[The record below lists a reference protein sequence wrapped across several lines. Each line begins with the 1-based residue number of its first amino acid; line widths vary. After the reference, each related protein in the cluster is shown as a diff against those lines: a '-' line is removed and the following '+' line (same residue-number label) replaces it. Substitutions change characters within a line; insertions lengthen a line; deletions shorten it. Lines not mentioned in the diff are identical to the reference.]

1 MWKSGLK
8 TEGHHAIFW
17 VLEVKKMKNITKIE
31 HMSMFLFTLLV
42 SFFIAF
48 LAQKLI
54 YAINKWFNFVPGSF
68 FWARSSIKLN
78 YFRSLCEKMTWMCTY
93 FKTETDVVQN
103 LIHDF
108 FLTFTVRRPF
118 HRKDFKWKKNMRV
131 RGYFLKKRK
140 LCMQNSTK

>member
-17 VLEVKKMKNITKIE
+17 VLGVKKMKNITKIE

-54 YAINKWFNFVPGSF
+54 YAINKWFNFVSGSF
-68 FWARSSIKLN
+68 FWARSSIKN
-78 YFRSLCEKMTWMCTY
+78 W
-93 FKTETDVVQN
+93 
-103 LIHDF
+103 
-108 FLTFTVRRPF
+108 P
-118 HRKDFKWKKNMRV
+118 KWI
-131 RGYFLKKRK
+131 
-140 LCMQNSTK
+140 